1 MPSSFPGSPRLLK
14 GALITLTDEGSIS
27 QVILFQYNPFTLSRT
42 LAPSVTEGESADSL
56 RYTGAPVETLKVEV
70 ELDAA
75 DRLEEGD
82 ADTGKLGIAPQLA
95 ALELL
100 LYPKSGDVK
109 SAEGLKKLGML
120 EVVPPPV
127 PLTLFVWGASR
138 ILPVRIT
145 EFSVTEE
152 AHDPALNPLR
162 AKVSLGMR
170 VLSTAD
176 FTSDHRGWNLFM
188 AHQVAKEA
196 MAALATVGSAEAA
209 LGSNVSII

>member
-14 GALITLTDEGSIS
+14 GALITLSSEGAIS
-27 QVILFQYNPFTLSRT
+27 QVILFQYNPFSMSRT
-42 LAPSVTEGESADSL
+42 LAPSITEGESADSM
-56 RYTGAPVETLKVEV
+56 RYTGAPVETLKVDV
-70 ELDAA
+70 EFDAA

-82 ADTGKLGIAPQLA
+82 ADTERLGIAPQLA

-109 SAEGLKKLGML
+109 AAEQLKRMGTL

-127 PLTLFVWGASR
+127 PLTLFVWGANR

-188 AHQVAKEA
+188 AHQVAKET
-196 MAALATVGSAEAA
+196 MATLATVGSVGAA
-209 LGSNVSII
+209 LGSDVRII